1 MADKSYV
8 SVKCD
13 AKDVFDTKLK
23 SGLIK
28 AMTICITNA
37 INTKSSGKLTTKD
50 KSDQGFILTATL
62 TSLKADDK
70 NKPTKLDAKLAISV
84 MTIGSTAKAFNGT
97 SGGSEDGVG
106 PKLQEAADELVTGI
120 LDDFMPKVIKTMLSL

>member
-13 AKDVFDTKLK
+13 AKDIFDSKLK

-28 AMTICITNA
+28 AMTKNVTDA
-37 INTKSSGKLTTKD
+37 INTKSGGKLSTTD
-50 KSDQGFILTATL
+50 KSDEGFILTATV

-70 NKPTKLDAKLAISV
+70 DKPTKLDAKLALIA
-84 MTIGSTAKAFNGT
+84 MAIGSTAKAFNGT
-97 SGGSEDGVG
+97 SGGSATGVG
-106 PKLQEAADELVTGI
+106 SKVQEAAEGLVTDV

>member
-13 AKDVFDTKLK
+13 AKDIFDSKLK

-28 AMTICITNA
+28 AMTTCITNA
-37 INTKSSGKLTTKD
+37 INTKSGGKLTTKD
-50 KSDQGFILTATL
+50 KSDQGFILTAIL

-70 NKPTKLDAKLAISV
+70 NKPTKLEAKLALSV

-106 PKLQEAADELVTGI
+106 PKVQEAADDLVTSI

>member
-13 AKDVFDTKLK
+13 AKDIFDSKLK
-23 SGLIK
+23 SGLLK
-28 AMTICITNA
+28 AMTTNITNA
-37 INTKSSGKLTTKD
+37 INTKSGGKLSTKD
-50 KSDQGFILTATL
+50 KSDEGFILTAIL

-70 NKPTKLDAKLAISV
+70 NKPAKLDAKLALSV

-106 PKLQEAADELVTGI
+106 PKVQEAAEDLVTGI